1 MPPIHAMSTSD
12 VMRLRAAADQLTIAP
27 RSARWTHLALC
38 VIDAVW
44 SINANYDTVVVPI
57 CRAYAAERELPDPL
71 LPIDR
76 ADEVIGTT
84 AERQLDELVADIRD
98 RGVEWFVAHVGNRQW
113 TSTGGRR
120 IRKADAVLRYAE
132 ILTGHGVHTLIDA
145 AAVINDTPLRTAVET
160 ALRTVP
166 GHGRGIRLG
175 YLWMLAGDDHT
186 IKPDRMVLRWMHT
199 TIGRAPGIDEA
210 RKLIAEVARQRGVTP
225 WELDHAIWNATRP
238 GRL

>member
-1 MPPIHAMSTSD
+1 MSAED
-12 VMRLRAAADQLTIAP
+12 VTRLRAAADQLIIAP
-27 RSARWTHLALC
+27 RPARWTHLALC

-76 ADEVIGTT
+76 ADEVIGTS

-98 RGVEWFVAHVGNRQW
+98 RGVEWFVANVGNRQW

-120 IRKADAVLRYAE
+120 VRKADAVLRYAE
-132 ILTGHGVHTLIDA
+132 ILTGHGVHTLTDA
-145 AAVINDTPLRTAVET
+145 AAVITDDPRRTTVET

-175 YLWMLAGDDHT
+175 YLWMLAGEEHA
-186 IKPDRMVLRWMHT
+186 IKPDRMVLRWVHT
-199 TIGRAPGIDEA
+199 AIGRTPGIDEA
-210 RKLIAEVARQRGVTP
+210 RELIAEVARLCAVTP
-225 WELDHAIWNATRP
+225 WELDNAIWNATRP
-238 GRL
+238 GRR